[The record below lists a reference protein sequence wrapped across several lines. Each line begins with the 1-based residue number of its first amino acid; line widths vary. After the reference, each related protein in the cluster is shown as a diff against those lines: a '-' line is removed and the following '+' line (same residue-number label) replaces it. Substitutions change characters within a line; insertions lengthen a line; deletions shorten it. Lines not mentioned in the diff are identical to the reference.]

1 MKSSALDAES
11 MKNRAP
17 LGDRIRLFL
26 RRFATLVGL
35 VLLIVMFAALK
46 PSIFVSVQNIRNI
59 LVAVAV
65 GGVVACGQ
73 MVVFSLNDFDMSMGS
88 NASMTAI
95 IIGVMMTKHGIPW
108 PVGILMGLVIGAF
121 AGAFNGAM
129 VSYVNL
135 NPFIATMGTLTAYQG
150 VAYVFNNGA
159 TVFDTPHGF
168 NAIGQDSIGPVP
180 YLIIILVVVCIIAYF
195 VMERTT
201 LGRRWYAA
209 GGNYDASYLAGIR
222 VRRLRFFAFVVSGVA
237 SALGGLMLMSR
248 LGAAEPTMGSALTLN
263 AVAAVFLGMT
273 AFKEGVP
280 NPAGTVVGVLFL
292 GVLLNGLNLNHVNSY
307 LQQVVT
313 GMVIVG
319 SVALAGLMKK
329 QRG

>member
-1 MKSSALDAES
+1 
-11 MKNRAP
+11 MKNKAS
-17 LGDRIRLFL
+17 LGDRTRLFL

-46 PSIFVSVQNIRNI
+46 PSIFLSVGNIRNI

-65 GGVVACGQ
+65 GGVVAAGQ

-95 IIGVMMTKHGIPW
+95 IIGVMMTKHSIPW
-108 PVGILMGLVIGAF
+108 PVGIIMGLVIGAF
-121 AGAFNGAM
+121 AGAFNGVM

-159 TVFDTPHGF
+159 TVFDTPIGF

-180 YLIIILVVVCIIAYF
+180 YLVIILVVVCIIAYF

-222 VRRLRFFAFVVSGVA
+222 VRRLRFLAFVVSGVA

-292 GVLLNGLNLNHVNSY
+292 GVLLNGLNLNHVSSY

>member
-1 MKSSALDAES
+1 
-11 MKNRAP
+11 MKNKAS
-17 LGDRIRLFL
+17 LGDRTRLFL

-46 PSIFVSVQNIRNI
+46 PSIFLSVGNIRNI

-65 GGVVACGQ
+65 GGVVAAGQ

-95 IIGVMMTKHGIPW
+95 IIGVMMTKHSIPW
-108 PVGILMGLVIGAF
+108 PVGIIMGLVIGAF
-121 AGAFNGAM
+121 AGAFNGVM

-159 TVFDTPHGF
+159 TVFDTPIGF

-180 YLIIILVVVCIIAYF
+180 YLVIILVVVCIIAYF

-222 VRRLRFFAFVVSGVA
+222 VRRLRFLAFVVSGVA

-280 NPAGTVVGVLFL
+280 NPAGTVVGGLFL
-292 GVLLNGLNLNHVNSY
+292 GVLLNGLNLNHVSSY

>member
-1 MKSSALDAES
+1 
-11 MKNRAP
+11 

-35 VLLIVMFAALK
+35 ILLIIMFAVLK
-46 PSIFVSVQNIRNI
+46 PSIFISVQNIRNI

-95 IIGVMMTKHGIPW
+95 IIGVMMTKHSIPW
-108 PVGILMGLVIGAF
+108 PVGILMGLVIGGL

-159 TVFDTPHGF
+159 TVFDTPKGF

-180 YLIIILVVVCIIAYF
+180 YLVIILVVVCIIAYF

-222 VRRLRFFAFVVSGVA
+222 VRRLRFLAFVVSGVA

-292 GVLLNGLNLNHVNSY
+292 GVLLNGLNLNHVSSY